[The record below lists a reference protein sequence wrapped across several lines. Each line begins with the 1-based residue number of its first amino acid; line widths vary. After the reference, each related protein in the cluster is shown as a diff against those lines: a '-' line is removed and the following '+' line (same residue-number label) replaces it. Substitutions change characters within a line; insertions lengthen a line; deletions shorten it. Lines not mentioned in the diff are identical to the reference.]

1 MLNKINYS
9 NSLLQIMLI
18 LNNVATNVN
27 LVGGCV
33 RDILLGKQPAD
44 FDIVLNGDLDT
55 ITQTL
60 SQNGWSISESG
71 KVFLVLKA
79 SKGGESFDIAL
90 YRKDGTY
97 TDGRRPEKTDVG
109 TLIEDA
115 QRRDFTINALYL
127 NPFTNVV
134 LDPTE
139 KGLEDLKNK
148 TIRFVGKA
156 KERILEDQLRILR
169 AYRFCST
176 LNFSM
181 DKQTLKSCRTYFH
194 LLIENVD
201 SMRIMNE
208 IEKMSF
214 KGGSHVQNN

>member
-1 MLNKINYS
+1 MLDNIKYP

-18 LNNVATNVN
+18 LNSVATEVN

-33 RDILLGKQPAD
+33 RDILLDKQPAD

-55 ITQTL
+55 ITQIL
-60 SQNGWSISESG
+60 IQNDWTVSETG

-97 TDGRRPEKTDVG
+97 LDGRRPEKTDVG
-109 TLIEDA
+109 TLLEDA

-127 NPFTNVV
+127 NPFTSVV
-134 LDPTE
+134 LDPTG
-139 KGLEDLKNK
+139 KGMADLKNK

-176 LNFSM
+176 LDFSM
-181 DKQTLKSCRTYFH
+181 DKQTLKACRTYFS
-194 LLIENVD
+194 LMVEKVD
-201 SMRIMNE
+201 AMRLMNE

-214 KGGSHVQNN
+214 K